1 LVYVQT
7 TVPGWSCRRYPTAI
21 INLGNGLYMGDP
33 VCWLDQVCEVC
44 GRIGPTLDVD
54 RRCHR
59 CSATIDEQPR
69 AGEHGD

>member
-1 LVYVQT
+1 LVYVRVV
-7 TVPGWSCRRYPTAI
+7 VPARACRHYPTAS
-21 INLGNGLYMGDP
+21 INLRNGLYMGDP

-44 GRIGPTLDVD
+44 GRIGPAIDHD

-69 AGEHGD
+69 AGGR